1 MVEGWEKKKL
11 GDIAEIRMCKR
22 VFADQTTPTGEIPFY
37 KIGTFGKEPDAFISR
52 ELYEEYRS
60 KYSFPSK
67 GDILLSAAGTLGRTV
82 VYDGKPAYYQDSNIV
97 WLDIDHGQVSNDYL
111 FHYYKTIKWA
121 SPEGSTISRLYN
133 QIIYETEV
141 LLPPLHEQR
150 TITEAL
156 SDMDGNISVLEK
168 LIEKKHNIKYGA
180 IQDLLAGKRRLPGFK
195 GDWNRVLLGDVSEA
209 LKGSGLSKS
218 KVSDDGKYKCILYG
232 ELFTIYSVVIRSV
245 FSRTDY
251 NEGVKSKSGDVLIPG
266 STTTKGIDLARAST
280 LSFDNVLLGG
290 DINIIRPDS
299 SKINSI
305 FLSYYISNIAKD
317 EISRRSKGVTIY
329 HIHGNDLKDLDLF
342 IPSSIEEQG
351 VIAEILNQMD
361 SELETLELKL
371 TKLKM
376 IKQGMMQELLT
387 GRIRLVT
394 DSENMPATNSKP
406 VF

>member
-1 MVEGWEKKKL
+1 M
-11 GDIAEIRMCKR
+11 
-22 VFADQTTPTGEIPFY
+22 
-37 KIGTFGKEPDAFISR
+37 IS
-52 ELYEEYRS
+52 L
-60 KYSFPSK
+60 
-67 GDILLSAAGTLGRTV
+67 V
-82 VYDGKPAYYQDSNIV
+82 
-97 WLDIDHGQVSNDYL
+97 
-111 FHYYKTIKWA
+111 
-121 SPEGSTISRLYN
+121 
-133 QIIYETEV
+133 
-141 LLPPLHEQR
+141 
-150 TITEAL
+150 
-156 SDMDGNISVLEK
+156 
-168 LIEKKHNIKYGA
+168 
-180 IQDLLAGKRRLPGFK
+180 
-195 GDWNRVLLGDVSEA
+195 
-209 LKGSGLSKS
+209 
-218 KVSDDGKYKCILYG
+218 
-232 ELFTIYSVVIRSV
+232 
-245 FSRTDY
+245 
-251 NEGVKSKSGDVLIPG
+251 
-266 STTTKGIDLARAST
+266 ST